1 MVRKS
6 LHKEQPRAQEDLH
19 RGLKN
24 TDLHFRR
31 AIPVAPLNKPIQS
44 FCSAKT
50 RFTYNVPY
58 ASVLSYAPS
67 ILLSVILI
75 AHISFTF
82 SRFMF
87 STIRAPLIRMPAE
100 SFASC

>member
-19 RGLKN
+19 RELKN